1 MSADRTILVTGSTQG
16 LGRRVVEGLAQ
27 PGMRI
32 LVHGRNASRG
42 AEVVSALQREG
53 ASATF
58 LEADLASLEEARRL
72 ADAVHKECTHLD
84 VLINNAG
91 ISKPDGPRR
100 ESVDRFEMHFAINY
114 LASFLL
120 TERLLPLLRA
130 GAGEEPARIVHVAS
144 AGQSPIDFDDVML
157 EQGYHGFRAYG
168 QSKVA
173 QIMHTLDLAE
183 ALDPHEV
190 VANALHP
197 GTHMD
202 TAMVRDAGISP
213 SGSVDAGAAAVIALA
228 AGENHR
234 TTSGRYFNGRH
245 EARATAQ
252 VYDAAAR
259 DRLRALSRKM
269 TGLA

>member
-1 MSADRTILVTGSTQG
+1 MSADRIILVTGSTQG

-27 PGMRI
+27 PGTRI

-42 AEVVSALQREG
+42 AKVVSALQREG
-53 ASATF
+53 ASAIF

-100 ESVDRFEMHFAINY
+100 ESVDGFEMHFAINY

-130 GAGEEPARIVHVAS
+130 GAGPSHIVHVAS

-173 QIMHTLDLAE
+173 QSMHTLDLAE

-197 GTHMD
+197 GTNMD

-228 AGENHR
+228 TGEGQ
-234 TTSGRYFNGRH
+234 TATSGRYFNGQH